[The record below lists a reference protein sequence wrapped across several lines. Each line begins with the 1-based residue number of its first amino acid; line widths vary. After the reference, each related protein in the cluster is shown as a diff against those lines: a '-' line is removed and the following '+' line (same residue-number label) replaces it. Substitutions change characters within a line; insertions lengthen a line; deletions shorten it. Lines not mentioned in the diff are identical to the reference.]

1 MPFILTLVDTNS
13 YSGIKKVLVESFW
26 ISLGI
31 LPLLTY
37 YFSVFQPWSLPL
49 TFLFSF
55 LFDLVLLPG
64 LTVLFIL
71 SILKPLTIFN
81 SFFLLIEGVYSLD
94 LKAHVAT
101 VGIWSTDGISSDRP
115 SYFF

>member
-1 MPFILTLVDTNS
+1 MAMTLMLLMILMPKFLLTAGGVLSCAYAFILTLVDTNS

-55 LFDLVLLPG
+55 LV
-64 LTVLFIL
+64 
-71 SILKPLTIFN
+71 
-81 SFFLLIEGVYSLD
+81 
-94 LKAHVAT
+94 
-101 VGIWSTDGISSDRP
+101 
-115 SYFF
+115 